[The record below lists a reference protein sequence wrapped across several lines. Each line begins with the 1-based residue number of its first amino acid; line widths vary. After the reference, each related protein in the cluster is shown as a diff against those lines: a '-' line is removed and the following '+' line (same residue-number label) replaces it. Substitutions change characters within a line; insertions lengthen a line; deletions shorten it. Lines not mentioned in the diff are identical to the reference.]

1 MDCTLQYIVKWCKKI
16 CTENIK
22 YIPRLCNHK
31 ASANLTRSREVQQD
45 ATDHYNMYTQEALL
59 RTVWTD
65 GCRSWFKNSSGRV
78 ISMYAGSTLHYREI
92 MESFRTEDFN
102 VKNGSC
108 NRIGFMGNGFT
119 MREDSGG
126 DLAFYMK

>member
-1 MDCTLQYIVKWCKKI
+1 
-16 CTENIK
+16 
-22 YIPRLCNHK
+22 
-31 ASANLTRSREVQQD
+31 
-45 ATDHYNMYTQEALL
+45 
-59 RTVWTD
+59 
-65 GCRSWFKNSSGRV
+65 
-78 ISMYAGSTLHYREI
+78 MYAGSTLHYREI

-126 DLAFYMK
+126 DLAFYMKWNQCLPKSREKSHLHS